1 MIHAPGAG
9 SPLDRSGQIIDRS
22 THGALMRGKF
32 CATLRAESAA
42 RTAPFARGRDT
53 GGGPSIRGQFQ
64 IFPKVSYTTG
74 AR

>member
-42 RTAPFARGRDT
+42 HTAPFARGRDFASKA
-53 GGGPSIRGQFQ
+53 GLR
-64 IFPKVSYTTG
+64 V
-74 AR
+74 R